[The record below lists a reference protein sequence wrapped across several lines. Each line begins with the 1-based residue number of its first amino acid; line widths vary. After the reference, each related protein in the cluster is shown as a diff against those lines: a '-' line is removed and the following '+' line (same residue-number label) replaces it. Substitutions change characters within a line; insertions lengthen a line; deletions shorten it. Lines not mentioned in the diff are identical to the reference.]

1 MTAFLMFWAACAIAQ
16 ATAFI
21 LAALSNRDTI
31 TSALVASV
39 LLAPVA
45 FIVFPIVVSIVAY
58 ANVLRKKGVGDDA

>member
-21 LAALSNRDTI
+21 LASLSNRETI
-31 TSALVASV
+31 TSALFASV

-45 FIVFPIVVSIVAY
+45 FIVFPIVVSITAY
-58 ANVLRKKGVGDDA
+58 ANVLRKTGGGDE